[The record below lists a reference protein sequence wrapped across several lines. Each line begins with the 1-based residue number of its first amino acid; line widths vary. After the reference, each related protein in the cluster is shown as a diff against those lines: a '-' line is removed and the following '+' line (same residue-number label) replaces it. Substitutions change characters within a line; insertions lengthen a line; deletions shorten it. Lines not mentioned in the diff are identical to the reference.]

1 MYTLLEL
8 LFTLKNIFYLKK
20 YKIDVSPTSS
30 SMVNQ
35 NHQNRS
41 RMLGKKVLHTWYLKM
56 DSVEF
61 VFLLCYYT
69 PTFRIVGVSRI
80 LNIKS
85 KWILVVRVLT
95 FFQSSHFVLNLFVE
109 FIINL

>member
-1 MYTLLEL
+1 
-8 LFTLKNIFYLKK
+8 
-20 YKIDVSPTSS
+20 
-30 SMVNQ
+30 MVNQ

-41 RMLGKKVLHTWYLKM
+41 RMLGKKVLHTWYLIYI
-56 DSVEF
+56 DSIEF
-61 VFLLCYYT
+61 VFLLCHYT

-95 FFQSSHFVLNLFVE
+95 FFKSSHFVLILFVE